1 MCSGIQKRALVFD
14 DDLAIRQM
22 FQAVFERRG
31 YEVHCFEDP
40 SDYCCS
46 DVRLCPLAPHMCCVD
61 VIISDLYMPRVDGIR
76 FMQVLAAKC
85 CRVPARALLSGSWTP
100 VALEVARQFGCQT
113 FEKPMNIDAIFNW
126 LHDVE
131 TRFTPTASVSPSFPD
146 RCGNRH

>member
-14 DDLAIRQM
+14 DDPGIRQM

-40 SDYCCS
+40 SDYCS
-46 DVRLCPLAPHMCCVD
+46 PDNGRCPLAPHLCCAD
-61 VIISDLYMPRVDGIR
+61 VIISDLNMPRMDGIR

-100 VALEVARQFGCQT
+100 DALEAARRAGFQT
-113 FEKPMNIDAIFNW
+113 FSKPMNITAIFDW

-131 TRFTPTASVSPSFPD
+131 TRLTPTSSLSPSFPD
-146 RCGNRH
+146 RCGDRR